1 MLKTDFTIPSDRTAK
16 ELGKVSICNL
26 GAELQVN
33 FTILMEPQGQNAE
46 GWQTGVALDAS
57 ASMKD
62 WYGRMLQG
70 SVPPPMVTAYEQK
83 GWVTI
88 RNEDGRD
95 VQSFQRPAYE
105 DAIKKGFLK
114 STANIVEP
122 LAQKFIGY
130 LAENLDARGGTTVIY
145 WAGGDGKE
153 IEEIGD
159 LGERECRQLKIKGVE
174 KIAFGLG
181 THLTPAIR
189 YFCDRFP
196 DAKRGMYLFITD
208 GKLDD
213 LVSVKQYSLQL
224 ARQIATGQR
233 NAVKCVLIG
242 VGDAIDE
249 RQFQEL
255 DDLKTGTDIDIW
267 DSKIAKNMRD
277 IVEIFAEVVDENQ
290 IVAPTGTIYDSQ
302 GKVAKKYTDGLPA
315 KASFS
320 LPISSQWFELE
331 VMGQKIRQVL
341 K

>member
-1 MLKTDFTIPSDRTAK
+1 MFKTDFTVPSDRTAK
-16 ELGKVSICNL
+16 ELGKVSIHKM
-26 GAELQVN
+26 GQELQIQ

-70 SVPPPMVTAYEQK
+70 SVPPHIVTVYEQK
-83 GWVTI
+83 GWVKI
-88 RNEDGRD
+88 RNEDGRQ

-105 DAIKKGFLK
+105 DAIKKGFLQ

-122 LAQKFIGY
+122 LAQKFISY
-130 LAENLDARGGTTVIY
+130 LAENLDARGGTTAIY
-145 WAGGDGKE
+145 WAGGDGRA
-153 IEEIGD
+153 IEELGD
-159 LGERECRQLKIKGVE
+159 LNEQQCRQLRIKGVE
-174 KIAFGLG
+174 KITFGLG
-181 THLTPAIR
+181 TYLTPALR

-196 DAKRGMYLFITD
+196 DAKRGMYIFITD

-213 LVSVKQYSLQL
+213 LVAVKQYSIQL

-249 RQFQEL
+249 RQLREL
-255 DDLKTGTDIDIW
+255 DDLETGTDIDIW

-302 GKVAKKYTDGLPA
+302 GKIVKKYTDGLPA

-320 LPISSQWFELE
+320 LPVHSPWFELE
-331 VMGQKIRQVL
+331 VMGQKIRQPIE
-341 K
+341 

>member
-16 ELGKVSICNL
+16 ELGKVSIRNL
-26 GAELQVN
+26 GRELQVN

-70 SVPPPMVTAYEQK
+70 SVPPIMVTAYERK

-88 RNEDGRD
+88 RTEDGRK

-122 LAQKFIGY
+122 LAQKFISY
-130 LAENLDARGGTTVIY
+130 LAGNLDARGGTTAIY
-145 WAGGDGKE
+145 WAGGDGQE

-159 LGERECRQLKIKGVE
+159 LSERQCRQLNIKGVE
-174 KIAFGLG
+174 KIAFGVG
-181 THLTPAIR
+181 THLTPAVR

-196 DAKRGMYLFITD
+196 DAKRGMYIFITD

-213 LVSVKQYSLQL
+213 LATVKQYSLQL

-255 DDLKTGTDIDIW
+255 DDLETGTAIDIW

-302 GKVAKKYTDGLPA
+302 GKIAKKYTDGLPA

-320 LPISSQWFELE
+320 LPLSSQWFELE
-331 VMGQKIRQVL
+331 VMGQKIRQTL